1 MPKINKKQLLEKL
14 QETLLN
20 TVRRGMNAPSA
31 GEAVRKAQMR
41 YPDLP
46 PDAMSRVLI
55 KRATRLTV
63 AEGVA
68 NGGGISA
75 CEAVIA
81 APAPPTGHRPAA
93 VAGIIALLSADM
105 AFTTKIQLQLVLEHG
120 VLYGCPF
127 DPENEEDVW
136 LVFKAALGLKGTEKV
151 AGYAQFIFN
160 ETARK
165 QFRQLLRTGGARAAV
180 QKLVTK
186 VAGTRVAK
194 LLSEK
199 YLMRLIPL
207 LNMAIAAGF
216 NRHVTKGVGKWARVR
231 AKTRACAFK
240 PIDEIKASYP
250 ELRKWVLPIIFVV
263 TTADNQLTDN
273 GLTLYAQSADRL
285 CLSETDREFVAKT
298 NDSQDVEELL
308 RQAMK
313 QGNTDEERRL
323 LLEIAI
329 NSAAID
335 LSANADTL
343 QCVEK
348 LALAWKV
355 DLSPNAI
362 PDRVNYLAS

>member
-1 MPKINKKQLLEKL
+1 MTKVNKKQLSKKL
-14 QETLLN
+14 QETLLD
-20 TVRRGMNAPSA
+20 TVRLGMNASSA
-31 GEAVRKAQMR
+31 GEAVKRAELR

-68 NGGGISA
+68 SGGGISA
-75 CEAVIA
+75 CEAVVV
-81 APAPPTGHRPAA
+81 APAPPTGHRVAA
-93 VAGIIALLSADM
+93 TAGIVSLLTADM
-105 AFTTKIQLQLVLEHG
+105 VFTTKIQLQLVLQHG

-151 AGYAQFIFN
+151 AGYAQFIFS

-165 QFRQLLRTGGARAAV
+165 QFRQLLRTGGARAAL

-199 YLMRLIPL
+199 YLMRLIPV

-216 NRHVTKGVGKWARVR
+216 NKHVTQGVGRWARVR

-240 PIDEIKASYP
+240 PIDSIKESYP
-250 ELRKWVLPIIFVV
+250 GLRRWVLPIIFVV

-273 GLTLYAQSADRL
+273 GLTLYSQSADRL
-285 CLSETDREFVAKT
+285 GLSKNDREFVAKT
-298 NDSQDVEELL
+298 NDSEDVVDLL
-308 RQAMK
+308 HTAIK
-313 QGNTDEERRL
+313 PKNTDEERRL

-329 NSAAID
+329 NAAAID
-335 LSANADTL
+335 LSADDMTF
-343 QCVEK
+343 QCVHE
-348 LALAWKV
+348 LARAWKV

-362 PDRVNYLAS
+362 SERIDYLAS

>member
-1 MPKINKKQLLEKL
+1 MARINKEQLSKKL
-14 QETLLN
+14 QETLLD
-20 TVRRGMNAPSA
+20 TVRRGMNVSSA
-31 GEAVRKAQMR
+31 GEAVEKAKAR

-46 PDAMSRVLI
+46 PDAMSQVLI

-75 CEAVIA
+75 CEAVVA
-81 APAPPTGHRPAA
+81 APAPPTGHRIAA
-93 VAGIIALLSADM
+93 GAGVIGLLSADV
-105 AFTTKIQLQLVLEHG
+105 AFTTKVQLQLVLEHG

-151 AGYAQFIFN
+151 VGYAQFIFN

-165 QFRQLLRTGGARAAV
+165 QFRQLLRTGGARAAL

-186 VAGTRVAK
+186 VAGSRVAK
-194 LLSEK
+194 LLTEK

-216 NRHVTKGVGKWARVR
+216 NRHVTMGVGKWARVR

-240 PIDEIKASYP
+240 PIDEIKVSYP

-263 TTADNQLTDN
+263 TTAKNRLTDN
-273 GLTLYAQSADRL
+273 GLTLYSQSADRL
-285 CLSETDREFVAKT
+285 DLSEDDREFVAKT
-298 NDSQDVEELL
+298 NDSLEVTDLL
-308 RQAMK
+308 RKAIK
-313 QGNTDEERRL
+313 TGSTDEERCL

-329 NSAAID
+329 NAAAID
-335 LSANADTL
+335 LSADADTL
-343 QCVEK
+343 HCVEE
-348 LALAWKV
+348 LAQAW
-355 DLSPNAI
+355 NAEFSI
-362 PDRVNYLAS
+362 DAIRNRIDYLAS